1 MATILN
7 IDYRPTK
14 KPLEEQARDILEK
27 RGTWEA
33 VIVRSPELL
42 REIERISCD
51 EIGCRLRILSGETEI
66 SYGYGID
73 WDAIR
78 AAESLAE

>member
-1 MATILN
+1 MATVLN

-14 KPLEEQARDILEK
+14 KPLGEQARDILEK

-33 VIVRSPELL
+33 VKVHSAELL
-42 REIERISCD
+42 REIERINSE
-51 EIGCRLRILSGETEI
+51 EIECRLRISSGETEI
-66 SYGYGID
+66 SYGYAID

-78 AAESLAE
+78 EAESLME